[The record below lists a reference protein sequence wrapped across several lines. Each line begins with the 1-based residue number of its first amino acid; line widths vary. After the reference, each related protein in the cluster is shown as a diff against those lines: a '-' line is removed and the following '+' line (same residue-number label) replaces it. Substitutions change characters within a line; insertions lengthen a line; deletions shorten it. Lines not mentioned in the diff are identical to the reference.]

1 MSEQSM
7 SSNEGTKT
15 KVAHSNQVR
24 LGWAR
29 PFFTIWTGQAISLLG
44 SQLVQFALIWYLTK
58 QTGSAM
64 VLATASL
71 VGLLPQVVL
80 GPFIGTLVD
89 RWNRRPTMI
98 IADSV
103 IALATLVLAYLF
115 GIGAVQIWTIYL
127 VMFVRSLTGGF
138 HGPAMMASISL
149 MVPTEQLT
157 RVQGFNQMLYGGLN
171 IISAP
176 LGAVL
181 LGVMPIQGI
190 LMIDVGTALVAIT
203 PLFFIAVPEPV
214 RHPAPEGAETGPR
227 TVWRDFRE
235 GLGYVMAW
243 PGLRMLIGMALMI
256 NFVLP
261 PASSLMPLLVTE
273 HFGGD
278 ALQLGWINSALGV
291 GVIAGGLI
299 LGTWGGFKRRILTT
313 LVGLLGMGLSYLV
326 IGFTPAT
333 LFSLAL
339 FAVFLGGAMASF
351 VNGPVFAI
359 FQATIEPAMQGRV
372 ITLVS
377 SLGGV
382 MAPVGLILAGPIA
395 DIFGI
400 QIWYIMSGGVVSLMG
415 IAGYFIPAILN
426 IESNNGKAAEA
437 LGVSAERI
445 SAEPASS

>member
-1 MSEQSM
+1 MSKQRM
-7 SSNEGTKT
+7 SNDEGTKT
-15 KVAHSNQVR
+15 KVAHSYQVR
-24 LGWAR
+24 SGWAR
-29 PFFTIWTGQAISLLG
+29 PFFTIWMGQAISLLG

-58 QTGSAM
+58 QTESAM

-80 GPFIGTLVD
+80 GPVIGTLID
-89 RWNRRPTMI
+89 RWNRRVTI
-98 IADSV
+98 IVSDSV

-115 GIGAVQIWTIYL
+115 GIGAVQIWMIYL
-127 VMFVRSLTGGF
+127 LMFVRSLAGGF
-138 HGPAMMASISL
+138 HGPAMMASTSL
-149 MVPTEQLT
+149 MVPKEQLT
-157 RVQGFNQMLYGGLN
+157 RVQGFSQMLYGGMN
-171 IISAP
+171 IVSAP

-181 LGVMPIQGI
+181 LGVMPLQGI
-190 LMIDVGTALVAIT
+190 LMIDVGTALLAIT
-203 PLFFIAVPEPV
+203 PLFFIPVPEPA
-214 RHPAPEGAETGPR
+214 RRPAPERAQTGPL

-377 SLGGV
+377 SLGGA

-437 LGVSAERI
+437 LGVNAERI

>member
-1 MSEQSM
+1 MKN
-7 SSNEGTKT
+7 NEGTT
-15 KVAHSNQVR
+15 NQVR
-24 LGWAR
+24 PGWAR

-44 SQLVQFALIWYLTK
+44 SQLVQFALIWHLTK
-58 QTGSAM
+58 QTGSAT

-71 VGLLPQVVL
+71 VGLFPQVVF

-89 RWNRRPTMI
+89 RWNRRMMML

-127 VMFVRSLTGGF
+127 LLFVRSLAGGF
-138 HGPAMMASISL
+138 HGPAMMASTSL
-149 MVPTEQLT
+149 MVPQEQLT
-157 RVQGFNQMLYGGLN
+157 RVQGFNQMLNGGLN
-171 IISAP
+171 VISAP

-181 LGVMPIQGI
+181 LGLMPLQGI
-190 LMIDVGTALVAIT
+190 LMIDVGTALLAIT
-203 PLFFIAVPEPV
+203 PLFFVPVPEPE
-214 RHPAPEGAETGPR
+214 RRPFPEGAETGPR
-227 TVWRDFRE
+227 TIWRDFRE
-235 GLGYVMAW
+235 GLRYVMAW
-243 PGLRMLIGMALMI
+243 PGLRWLLGIALMI

-278 ALQLGWINSALGV
+278 ALQLGWIELALGA

-313 LVGLLGMGLSYLV
+313 LAGLLGMGLSYLV
-326 IGFTPAT
+326 IGFAPAA

-339 FAVFLGGAMASF
+339 FASFLMGSMLSI
-351 VNGPVFAI
+351 VQGPVFAI

-372 ITLVS
+372 ITLVG
-377 SLGGV
+377 SLGGA

-400 QIWYIMSGGVVSLMG
+400 QIWYIVSGGVVALMG
-415 IAGYFIPAILN
+415 IAGYFVPALLN
-426 IESNNGKAAEA
+426 IESNSGKTAEA
-437 LGVSAERI
+437 LEVSAESI
-445 SAEPASS
+445 SAGSA

>member
-7 SSNEGTKT
+7 SSNEGTET
-15 KVAHSNQVR
+15 EVAHSNQVR
-24 LGWAR
+24 PGWAR

-58 QTGSAM
+58 QTGSAT

-89 RWNRRPTMI
+89 RWNRRATMI

-103 IALATLVLAYLF
+103 IALATLVLVYLF

-127 VMFVRSLTGGF
+127 LMFVRSLAGGF
-138 HGPAMMASISL
+138 HWPAMSASTSL
-149 MVPTEQLT
+149 MVPKEQLT
-157 RVQGFNQMLYGGLN
+157 RVQGFNQMLNGGLN

-181 LGVMPIQGI
+181 LGVMPLQGI
-190 LMIDVGTALVAIT
+190 LMIDVGTALLAIT
-203 PLFFIAVPEPV
+203 PLFFIPVPEPERRPV
-214 RHPAPEGAETGPR
+214 LEEAQAGLL
-227 TVWRDFRE
+227 TVWGDFRE
-235 GLGYVMAW
+235 GLRYVMAW
-243 PGLRMLIGMALMI
+243 PGLLIIMGMALMI
-256 NFVLP
+256 NFVLT

-278 ALQLGWINSALGV
+278 ALQLGWIESALGG

-299 LGTWGGFKRRILTT
+299 LGAWGGFKRRIVTA
-313 LVGLLGMGLSYLV
+313 LVGLLGLGLSYLM
-326 IGFTPAT
+326 IGFAPAT

-339 FAVFLGGAMASF
+339 FAAFLGGSMVSIT
-351 VNGPVFAI
+351 NGPVFAI

-372 ITLVS
+372 FTLIG
-377 SLGGV
+377 SLSAG
-382 MAPVGLILAGPIA
+382 MAPVGLVFAGPIA
-395 DIFGI
+395 DTLGI
-400 QIWYIMSGGVVSLMG
+400 QTWYIVGGGVCVLMG
-415 IAGYFIPAILN
+415 IAGCFIPAVLN
-426 IESNNGKAAEA
+426 IESNNGKAAEP
-437 LGVSAERI
+437 LEVSTESAC
-445 SAEPASS
+445 AEPASS